1 MHEDPHERPSRANA
15 AAIRAYR
22 APLSPDDLAALAE
35 LFRGGGIAIVPT
47 DTVYGVAALPE
58 RADAL
63 ARIVAAKGRD
73 PRKPCQLLAAS
84 ADAAAAATGRPL
96 PPRAAALA
104 RAFWPGALTI
114 VLDAEGG
121 GTEGVRVPDHAVA
134 RSLCRAAG
142 GLLRCTSANRSG
154 EPPALEA
161 AAAADAI
168 PEADALVDAGP
179 APGGVAST
187 VVRFAADGSLVIL
200 REGAIPRSALEEA
213 LRTVSA

>member
-1 MHEDPHERPSRANA
+1 MSAMLWMKILWGMLLAGLLGFTFHRAWRWEHGA
-15 AAIRAYR
+15 SPPA
-22 APLSPDDLAALAE
+22 LSARSVGKETFVFVPPTV
-35 LFRGGGIAIVPT
+35 LFWVLLLLTLLFMRQ
-47 DTVYGVAALPE
+47 YGVS
-58 RADAL
+58 DGL
-63 ARIVAAKGRD
+63 A
-73 PRKPCQLLAAS
+73 
-84 ADAAAAATGRPL
+84 
-96 PPRAAALA
+96 RAAALA